1 MKALV
6 TFALLALFAITGEAA
21 IVRAPLIIIAVDHK
35 VNFSL
40 AISGDIP
47 TAATIYFFEGTDFDC
62 YQENIEARFNPT
74 YVTEFSA
81 PVNAEGITEATARY
95 TKSDLEN
102 LNNAYFEIFVD
113 ADNWM
118 IGRLGESPDFQYT
131 YEGDVEP
138 YHVYSSSASI
148 KYVNGYIAPF
158 HTGPDPT
165 PEPTS
170 GLLLLVGAALLAL
183 RRRNGDWG
191 FGIRD

>member
-6 TFALLALFAITGEAA
+6 TFVLLALFAITGEAA
-21 IVRAPLIIIAVDHK
+21 IARSPLIIITVNHK

-40 AISGDIP
+40 DISGDIP

-62 YQENIEARFNPT
+62 YQENVESRFHPYDLT
-74 YVTEFSA
+74 DYFA
-81 PVNAEGITEATARY
+81 PVNAEGITEVSARY
-95 TKSDLEN
+95 TKNEIEN
-102 LNNAYFEIFVD
+102 LNNAYYEIFVD
-113 ADNWM
+113 TDNWM